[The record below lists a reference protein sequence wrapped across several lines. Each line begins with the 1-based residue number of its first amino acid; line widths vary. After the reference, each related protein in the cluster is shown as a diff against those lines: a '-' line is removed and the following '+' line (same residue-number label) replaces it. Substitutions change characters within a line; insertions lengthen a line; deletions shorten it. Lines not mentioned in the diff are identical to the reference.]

1 MNNIFVLT
9 KIQFRSTFWT
19 YGTKRKKSSLPKTGA
34 VVLLGLLGLL
44 IAFSFFSM
52 FFGISTILKETSVP
66 TYKIQIVAYI
76 IAAVI
81 MLFFTAFQ
89 AQATVFRAKDLDLL
103 MAMPVTPFQ
112 ILISKIGAF
121 YLSNLLFG
129 ALVLA
134 PAAIAT
140 FMCDGFSFYLFF
152 VLLINAVTLPCIT
165 MTISFIIAFLLSL
178 IPEKSKF
185 NRFFTIFISFLFLG
199 LYLVFYSRFL
209 DIMNEFASNQ
219 ALFIETA
226 GRYYLPIKFLNEAL
240 EGNILSLGG
249 LAAIS
254 ILIFLVFM
262 YILSKI
268 YFPLI
273 RKNFRTKT
281 KKRVISEKETKKS
294 PVWLAVFKK
303 ELGKYFSTSIYVVN
317 TAFGTIILF
326 ALAIASL
333 FGESLMPG
341 FQAYVSVFKES
352 GLLLFFACAVCCGI
366 ILTVST
372 TCVSISLEGKNFWII
387 RSAPISSRE
396 ILLGKA
402 MVNILVTEP
411 LWIISSILLSVS
423 LKLDII
429 NWLLLFLSGTAAAV
443 VCALLGLLVNLLFP
457 KLNAGNDTQIV
468 KQSLSAFLGIFGGWI
483 ISVPIFI
490 CAYFL
495 CAISPL
501 LPATAIFIF
510 YVLTAF
516 VIYIILKYKSEKLF
530 NKIVY

>member
-1 MNNIFVLT
+1 M
-9 KIQFRSTFWT
+9 
-19 YGTKRKKSSLPKTGA
+19 
-34 VVLLGLLGLL
+34 
-44 IAFSFFSM
+44 
-52 FFGISTILKETSVP
+52 
-66 TYKIQIVAYI
+66 
-76 IAAVI
+76 
-81 MLFFTAFQ
+81 
-89 AQATVFRAKDLDLL
+89 
-103 MAMPVTPFQ
+103 
-112 ILISKIGAF
+112 
-121 YLSNLLFG
+121 
-129 ALVLA
+129 
-134 PAAIAT
+134 
-140 FMCDGFSFYLFF
+140 
-152 VLLINAVTLPCIT
+152 
-165 MTISFIIAFLLSL
+165 
-178 IPEKSKF
+178 
-185 NRFFTIFISFLFLG
+185 
-199 LYLVFYSRFL
+199 
-209 DIMNEFASNQ
+209 
-219 ALFIETA
+219 
-226 GRYYLPIKFLNEAL
+226 
-240 EGNILSLGG
+240 
-249 LAAIS
+249 
-254 ILIFLVFM
+254 
-262 YILSKI
+262 
-268 YFPLI
+268 
-273 RKNFRTKT
+273 
-281 KKRVISEKETKKS
+281 
-294 PVWLAVFKK
+294 WLAVFKK

-510 YVLTAF
+510 YVLIAF